1 MAGGSMSVEAPGA
14 SGGGDDD
21 EGGER
26 RREGLEGWEKVERLS
41 VLNLTYDVTPAEC
54 ITSVVCESGLVAP
67 TDVPSFLR

>member
-1 MAGGSMSVEAPGA
+1 
-14 SGGGDDD
+14 
-21 EGGER
+21 
-26 RREGLEGWEKVERLS
+26 VERLS

>member
-1 MAGGSMSVEAPGA
+1 MSVEAPGA
-14 SGGGDDD
+14 SGGDDD

-26 RREGLEGWEKVERLS
+26 RREGLEGWEKIERLS
-41 VLNLTYDVTPAEC
+41 VLNLTYDVTTAEC

>member
-1 MAGGSMSVEAPGA
+1 
-14 SGGGDDD
+14 
-21 EGGER
+21 
-26 RREGLEGWEKVERLS
+26 